1 MTFVWPVKM
10 TTEDY
15 EPHLFKKAFKGLAK
29 KKERK
34 KEKKERDNMER
45 MQQSGFQSATKGLDR
60 HCERNGGRSSALAS
74 NKPSKSSPAIQKDA
88 WSREFS
94 VRDITMNFCSCF
106 GPLLLFSFM

>member
-34 KEKKERDNMER
+34 KEK
-45 MQQSGFQSATKGLDR
+45 
-60 HCERNGGRSSALAS
+60 RNNRFLGVYEYEAS
-74 NKPSKSSPAIQKDA
+74 EPKP
-88 WSREFS
+88 
-94 VRDITMNFCSCF
+94 
-106 GPLLLFSFM
+106 PLLDPSPPPLEN